1 MILFLLLPFSHH
13 AAASPYSGAKSR
25 DSMTGNNNFAESNI
39 LGLDPQFALSRA
51 GIEGSLFGVGDLPRA
66 VGWRT
71 RSLLASMRAGADP
84 GAGGSAISRG
94 LVGAPGSIR

>member
-51 GIEGSLFGVGDLPRA
+51 GIEGWLFGVGDLPHA
-66 VGWRT
+66 AGWRR
-71 RSLLASMRAGADP
+71 RSLIGACDLPSGKAWAAPHSPALGDSAS
-84 GAGGSAISRG
+84 
-94 LVGAPGSIR
+94 